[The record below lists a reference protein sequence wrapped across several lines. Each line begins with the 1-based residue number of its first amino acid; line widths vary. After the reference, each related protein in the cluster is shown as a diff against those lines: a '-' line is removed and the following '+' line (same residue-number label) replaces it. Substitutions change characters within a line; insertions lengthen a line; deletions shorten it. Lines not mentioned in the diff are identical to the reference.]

1 MTRIVIADDHSI
13 VRDGLRAMLAKV
25 ADIEVIG
32 EADNGADAVAMV
44 AELKPDIIVMDIGMP
59 GLNGI
64 EATKRI
70 TASDSNTRVVALSMH
85 SERQYV
91 SEMLRAGASGYLLK
105 DSAFEELVDALHAVA
120 EGETYLARAVAGV
133 VVDDYVQRLSGAA
146 SPAAP
151 AGVRALSPRETEVLS
166 LTTQGKNT
174 KEIASALGLSVK
186 TVETHRRQ
194 IMDKLGIYNM
204 VGLVKYALRNGYASL
219 DD

>member
-1 MTRIVIADDHSI
+1 MTKIVIADDHSI

-32 EADNGADAVAMV
+32 EADNGEDAVAMV
-44 AELKPDIIVMDIGMP
+44 AEIKPDIIVMDIGMP

-146 SPAAP
+146 SPSAP